1 MKGDDDFFDKEF
13 IDLLNWMLQYLPK
26 DRPGMPEIKTHKYL
40 QGETATKQEI
50 MKEFNARRERI

>member
-40 QGETATKQEI
+40 QGETAT
-50 MKEFNARRERI
+50 